1 MNAYKTYITIEDPNN
16 VVLSN
21 LPFQPGQRVEVIIW
35 TENNERAEISKKVM
49 DLFDLT
55 QAISGVQEITEEEI
69 AAEIEAYRRGE

>member
-1 MNAYKTYITIEDPNN
+1 M
-16 VVLSN
+16 
-21 LPFQPGQRVEVIIW
+21 IW

-55 QAISGVQEITEEEI
+55 QAIAGVQEITEEEI

>member
-1 MNAYKTYITIEDPNN
+1 MNAYKTYITIKDPNN

-55 QAISGVQEITEEEI
+55 QKIPGVQEIIEEEI